1 MATSYDVDYNDARF
15 KQVES
20 DKNTALTQSNSTYDN
35 MINESDKYY
44 QAQIDASKAW
54 ADKQTEI
61 QQANTD
67 FAIEKINQ
75 EKEQAEKD
83 YKKEQSGA
91 YVDWQK
97 ESNRYGANA
106 ETKAA
111 SGLTNTGYSES
122 SQVSLYN
129 TYQNRVATAR
139 DTYNKAVLNYD
150 NAIKDAQLQN
160 NSTLAEIAYEAL
172 QNQLELSLSGFQYK
186 NNLVLQKQSAS
197 QTIEDTYY
205 NRYQDVL
212 SQINTE
218 NSLKESARQFDANMA
233 YQKEQADRDYQL
245 QLAALNSSSSSGGS
259 GGGSS
264 YSSSYDVSGYTDTA
278 SSDSGKTYAVNTDYY
293 QGDLNA
299 DANKYGTF
307 SNGYQPKGISGYG
320 AVSKTGD
327 TITLDTQTLSGQK
340 KTVTQ
345 NIWKTSDGS
354 KWYWDG
360 RKNRYIK
367 LTSSSSAGVVGKT
380 VAKILKNTTRK

>member
-44 QAQIDASKAW
+44 QSQIDASKAW

-97 ESNRYGANA
+97 ESNKYGANA

-245 QLAALNSSSSSGGS
+245 QLAALNNSSSSDGS
-259 GGGSS
+259 PNSD
-264 YSSSYDVSGYTDTA
+264 SYDVFRDPDTEN
-278 SSDSGKTYAVNTDYY
+278 SDPGITYAVNTDYY

-367 LTSSSSAGVVGKT
+367 LENPGTSGVVRRT
-380 VAKILKNTTRK
+380 VVKILKKTTGK